1 MIYLDYNAT
10 TPLCDAAREAMLP
23 YLGGKFGNPSSVH
36 AAGRE
41 ARAAIDNAR
50 DKIAA
55 LLHAKPGEII
65 FTGGATE
72 SCNLG
77 VLGLAR
83 SASAGGLPGVPSAK
97 PGHIISNKAEH
108 HAVLHAVEHLED
120 REGFEVT
127 WLNVSKTGMVD
138 LDQLADSIRPDT
150 KLVSIMTANNETGVI
165 QPMRE
170 ISRICRERGVL
181 LHSDMVQAFGKIPVI
196 PSEVENGAAGKA
208 ATWTGRPEA
217 ERTGSERIKPRENIE
232 TLTQRDPSIPKAF
245 GTQDDLG
252 SLVDCASFAAHK
264 FYGPKGTGFLFL
276 RSGLPIEPLMFGGA
290 HENQRRP
297 GTENVAGVAGMA
309 AAAEWVLRN
318 ADGERQRQAQ
328 LRDDFWTRIAKLFP
342 DAQQNGDPA
351 HRLAN
356 TLNASFIG
364 VDSETML
371 MALDLEGVCA
381 SSGSACMVGSVRAS
395 HVLLAMGLP
404 MESARSAIRFSLG
417 RPTTAEEI
425 AGAADAL
432 EQIAKRT
439 KDAREYALA

>member
-23 YLGGKFGNPSSVH
+23 YLTRHFGNPSSVH

-41 ARAAIDNAR
+41 ARAAIDDAR

-65 FTGGATE
+65 FTSGATE

-83 SASAGGLPGVPSAK
+83 SASSRG
-97 PGHIISNKAEH
+97 GHIISNKAEH
-108 HAVLHAVEHLED
+108 HAVLNAVEHLEN

-127 WLNVSKTGMVD
+127 WLNVSETGMVD

-170 ISRICRERGVL
+170 ISQICRERGVL
-181 LHSDMVQAFGKIPVI
+181 LHSDMVQAFGKLEIDV
-196 PSEVENGAAGKA
+196 
-208 ATWTGRPEA
+208 
-217 ERTGSERIKPRENIE
+217 
-232 TLTQRDPSIPKAF
+232 
-245 GTQDDLG
+245 
-252 SLVDCASFAAHK
+252 SLVDAGSFAAHK
-264 FYGPKGTGFLFL
+264 FYGPKGAGFLFL
-276 RSGLPIEPLMFGGA
+276 RSGLPIQPIMFGGA

-309 AAAEWVLRN
+309 AAAEWVLRD
-318 ADGERQRQAQ
+318 ADAESQREAK
-328 LRDDFWTRIAKLFP
+328 LRDDLWRRIAKVFP
-342 DAQQNGDPA
+342 NAQQNGDEA
-351 HRLAN
+351 HRLGN
-356 TLNASFIG
+356 TLNTSFID

-417 RPTTAEEI
+417 RRTTAEEI
-425 AGAADAL
+425 GDAADAL
-432 EQIAKRT
+432 ERIAKRT
-439 KDAREYALA
+439 KAAHEYAVT

>member
-10 TPLCDAAREAMLP
+10 TPLCDAAREAMMP
-23 YLGGKFGNPSSVH
+23 YLNRHFGNPSSVH

-41 ARAAIDNAR
+41 ARAAIDDAR
-50 DKIAA
+50 DKLAA
-55 LLHAKPGEII
+55 LLHAKPSEII
-65 FTGGATE
+65 FTSGATE

-83 SASAGGLPGVPSAK
+83 SRSAGGLPAVASAK
-97 PGHIISNKAEH
+97 AGHIISNKAEH
-108 HAVLHAVEHLED
+108 HAVLNAVEHLED

-127 WLNVSKTGMVD
+127 WLNVSETGMID
-138 LDQLADSIRPDT
+138 LDQLAEAIRPDT

-181 LHSDMVQAFGKIPVI
+181 LHSDMVQAFGKLDIDV
-196 PSEVENGAAGKA
+196 
-208 ATWTGRPEA
+208 
-217 ERTGSERIKPRENIE
+217 
-232 TLTQRDPSIPKAF
+232 
-245 GTQDDLG
+245 
-252 SLVDCASFAAHK
+252 SLVDAGSFAAHK
-264 FYGPKGTGFLFL
+264 FYGPKGTGLLFL
-276 RSGLPIEPLMFGGA
+276 RSGLPIQPIMFGGA

-297 GTENVAGVAGMA
+297 GTENVAGIAGMA
-309 AAAEWVLRN
+309 AAAEWVSRDVD
-318 ADGERQRQAQ
+318 AETQREAL
-328 LRDDFWTRIAKLFP
+328 LRDELWRQIAKTFP
-342 DAQQNGDPA
+342 DAQQNGDQA

-417 RPTTAEEI
+417 RRTTTEEI
-425 AGAADAL
+425 ANAAEAL
-432 EQIAKRT
+432 ERIAKRT

>member
-23 YLGGKFGNPSSVH
+23 YLGRYFGNPSSVH

-50 DKIAA
+50 DKLGA
-55 LLHAKPGEII
+55 LLRAKPGEII

-72 SCNLG
+72 SCNLA

-83 SASAGGLPGVPSAK
+83 SSSSRG
-97 PGHIISNKAEH
+97 GHIISNKAEH
-108 HAVLHAVEHLED
+108 HAVLHPLEHLEQH
-120 REGFEVT
+120 EGFEVT
-127 WLNVSKTGMVD
+127 WLNVSESGMVD

-150 KLVSIMTANNETGVI
+150 RLVSIMTANNETGVI
-165 QPMRE
+165 QPMSE
-170 ISRICRERGVL
+170 ISQICRDRGVL
-181 LHSDMVQAFGKIPVI
+181 LHSDMVQAFGKTDVD
-196 PSEVENGAAGKA
+196 V
-208 ATWTGRPEA
+208 
-217 ERTGSERIKPRENIE
+217 
-232 TLTQRDPSIPKAF
+232 
-245 GTQDDLG
+245 
-252 SLVDCASFAAHK
+252 SLVDVASFAAHK
-264 FYGPKGTGFLFL
+264 FYGPKGTGFLCL
-276 RSGLPIEPLMFGGA
+276 RAGLPIQPIMFGGA

-297 GTENVAGVAGMA
+297 GTENVAGIAGMA
-309 AAAEWVLRN
+309 AAAEWILR
-318 ADGERQRQAQ
+318 DRETEQERRAQ
-328 LRDDFWTRIAKLFP
+328 LRDQLWRSIVNVFP
-342 DAQQNGDPA
+342 DAQQNGDPT

-371 MALDLEGVCA
+371 MALDLEGICA

-404 MESARSAIRFSLG
+404 MERARSAIRLSLG
-417 RPTTAEEI
+417 KWTTAEEI
-425 AGAADAL
+425 AATGNAL
-432 EQIAKRT
+432 DRIAKRT

>member
-23 YLGGKFGNPSSVH
+23 YLGRYFGNPSSVH

-50 DKIAA
+50 DKLGA
-55 LLHAKPGEII
+55 LLRAKPGEII

-72 SCNLG
+72 SCNLA

-83 SASAGGLPGVPSAK
+83 SSSSRG
-97 PGHIISNKAEH
+97 GHIISNKAEH
-108 HAVLHAVEHLED
+108 HAVLHPLEHLEQH
-120 REGFEVT
+120 EGFEVT
-127 WLNVSKTGMVD
+127 WLNVSESGMVD

-150 KLVSIMTANNETGVI
+150 RLVSIMTANNETGVI

-170 ISRICRERGVL
+170 ISQICRDRGVL
-181 LHSDMVQAFGKIPVI
+181 LHSDMVQAFGKMDVD
-196 PSEVENGAAGKA
+196 V
-208 ATWTGRPEA
+208 
-217 ERTGSERIKPRENIE
+217 
-232 TLTQRDPSIPKAF
+232 
-245 GTQDDLG
+245 
-252 SLVDCASFAAHK
+252 SLVDVASFAAHK
-264 FYGPKGTGFLFL
+264 FYGPKGTGFLCL
-276 RSGLPIEPLMFGGA
+276 RAGLPIQPIMFGGA

-297 GTENVAGVAGMA
+297 GTENVAGIAGMA
-309 AAAEWVLRN
+309 AAAEWILGDRETEQ
-318 ADGERQRQAQ
+318 ERRAQ
-328 LRDDFWTRIAKLFP
+328 LRDQLWRSIVDVFP
-342 DAQQNGDPA
+342 DAQQNGDPT

-371 MALDLEGVCA
+371 MALDLEGICA

-404 MESARSAIRFSLG
+404 MERARSAIRLSLG
-417 RPTTAEEI
+417 KWTTAEEI
-425 AGAADAL
+425 AATGNAL
-432 EQIAKRT
+432 DRIAKRT